1 MGSCYSKTAGSLA
14 GVDSV
19 GLETLEAASAAG
31 CCAKSGRSR
40 FEKMNWLDCQKKG
53 ECGRHRRKDH
63 PELDEWKAAARK
75 NELAAGLRLAPTTAG

>member
-40 FEKMNWLDCQKKG
+40 FEKMNWLDC
-53 ECGRHRRKDH
+53 
-63 PELDEWKAAARK
+63 
-75 NELAAGLRLAPTTAG
+75 